1 MYQGEANVS
10 EEDLNNFLEIAED
23 LNMRGLSEKNTDYQR
38 SMKDNISQVENN
50 ISQIEDNISQVE
62 DNISQV
68 EDDISQVNLKT
79 SYPSGIDNY
88 NEDFVETFFD
98 NDIDTK
104 PLIVPEGKKIIKKVL
119 CIRKKIS
126 YLQMKFRILKDVI
139 HVASV
144 NIKHQN

>member
-1 MYQGEANVS
+1 MK
-10 EEDLNNFLEIAED
+10 
-23 LNMRGLSEKNTDYQR
+23 KNTDYQR
-38 SMKDNISQVENN
+38 SMK
-50 ISQIEDNISQVE
+50 DNISQVE

-104 PLIVPEGKKIIKKVL
+104 PLIVPEGKK
-119 CIRKKIS
+119 
-126 YLQMKFRILKDVI
+126 
-139 HVASV
+139 
-144 NIKHQN
+144 

>member
-1 MYQGEANVS
+1 
-10 EEDLNNFLEIAED
+10 
-23 LNMRGLSEKNTDYQR
+23 
-38 SMKDNISQVENN
+38 MK
-50 ISQIEDNISQVE
+50 DNISQVE
-62 DNISQV
+62 DNIY
-68 EDDISQVNLKT
+68 LKT
-79 SYPSGIDNY
+79 PHPSGIDNY

-126 YLQMKFRILKDVI
+126 YLQMHLRILKDVI

>member
-50 ISQIEDNISQVE
+50 ISQIE